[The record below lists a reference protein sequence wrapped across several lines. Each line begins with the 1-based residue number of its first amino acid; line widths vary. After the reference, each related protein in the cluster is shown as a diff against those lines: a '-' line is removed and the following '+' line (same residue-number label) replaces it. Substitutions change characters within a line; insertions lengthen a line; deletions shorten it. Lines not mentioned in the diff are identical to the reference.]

1 MSSPALDQDVARP
14 PRALNVVLWIG
25 QVILFCMFM
34 FAGGF
39 KLAKPMLGVEQ
50 GHLPYWLVI
59 FIGVCE
65 VAGALGVILPG
76 LTRVKPGLVPLA
88 ALGLATIMVL
98 ATLLHLSRGEG
109 SHAVTTVILLVIALF
124 VAWGRWKKAPF
135 RPRTA

>member
-1 MSSPALDQDVARP
+1 MSSPALDQGVARP
-14 PRALNVVLWIG
+14 SRGLNVLLWIG
-25 QVILFCMFM
+25 QVLLFCMFM

-59 FIGVCE
+59 FIGISE

-76 LTRVKPGLVPLA
+76 LTRVKPGLVPVA
-88 ALGLATIMVL
+88 ALGLGIIMVL

-109 SHAVTTVILLVIALF
+109 SHAILPVVLLAIAIF
-124 VAWGRWKKAPF
+124 VSWGRSKKAPF
-135 RPRTA
+135 TPRAA